1 MNKKNSILQLET
13 HGRLL
18 AEANGRNSTHPPLFF
33 KSVENWTTTD
43 VAKLHK
49 DIKVPIKAEKTL
61 NSMQIT
67 YKKEQGT
74 LQTKSKGLKELE
86 LTHELTQFRQQ
97 MKTKS
102 KTIS

>member
-1 MNKKNSILQLET
+1 
-13 HGRLL
+13 
-18 AEANGRNSTHPPLFF
+18 
-33 KSVENWTTTD
+33 
-43 VAKLHK
+43 
-49 DIKVPIKAEKTL
+49 
-61 NSMQIT
+61 MQIT

>member
-1 MNKKNSILQLET
+1 MSKKYSILQLET

-61 NSMQIT
+61 NCMQIT
-67 YKKEQGT
+67 YKKN
-74 LQTKSKGLKELE
+74 KELCKPS
-86 LTHELTQFRQQ
+86 Q
-97 MKTKS
+97 KD
-102 KTIS
+102 